1 MLNPILLQAGPGTV
15 AVFVVLGLLALV
27 FLIVLFK
34 YVGLYVQ
41 ALLAKA
47 DVGLLDMVAMSLR
60 KVPPALI
67 VRVKV
72 MAVQAG
78 LPLNTKDVEAHYLA
92 GGNVLNVTKA
102 LIAAHRAGLSLDFKM
117 GTGIDLAGRNVLEAI
132 QTSVNPKVID
142 CPDPSKGR
150 EVAIAAVAKDGIQLL
165 ARARVTVRTN
175 LPQLVGGA
183 TEDTVIARVGEGIVA
198 AIGSAQTYKDVL
210 EAPDRISQ
218 AVLARGLDAG
228 TAFEILSIDIADIN
242 VGENIGA
249 KLQADQ
255 AEANKRM
262 AQAQAEVRRA
272 MAVAQETEM
281 QARVME
287 NRAKVVENE
296 AQVPL
301 AMADAFRSGRLGIMD
316 YYRFKNIQADTDM
329 RTAIAD
335 EGDDDGNPELGS

>member
-1 MLNPILLQAGPGTV
+1 MFDPIILAAGPVTV
-15 AVFVVLGLLALV
+15 AVFVVLGLLALL

-34 YVGLYVQ
+34 YIGLYVQ

-47 DVGLLDMVAMSLR
+47 EVGILEMVAMSLR
-60 KVPPALI
+60 KVPPALV
-67 VRVKV
+67 VRAKIT
-72 MAVQAG
+72 AVQAG
-78 LPLNTKDVEAHYLA
+78 LPLNTKDVEAHILA
-92 GGNVLNVTKA
+92 GGNILNVVRS
-102 LIAAHRAGLSLDFKM
+102 LIAAHRAGLPLDFKM
-117 GTGIDLAGRNVLEAI
+117 ATGIDLAGRNVLDAI

-142 CPDPSKGR
+142 CPEEGKGR
-150 EVAIAAVAKDGIQLL
+150 ENTIAAVAKDGIQLL

-175 LPQLVGGA
+175 IPQLVGGA
-183 TEDTVIARVGEGIVA
+183 TEETVIARVGEGIVA

-218 AVLARGLDAG
+218 AVLARGLDSG

-242 VGENIGA
+242 VGENVGA

-272 MAVAQETEM
+272 MAVAQEQEM
-281 QARVME
+281 QAKVME

-316 YYRFKNIQADTDM
+316 YYRFKNIEADTEM
-329 RTAIAD
+329 RSSIAS
-335 EGDDDGNPELGS
+335 DDQAPDDLSN

>member
-1 MLNPILLQAGPGTV
+1 MFDPTLLQAGPMTV
-15 AVFVVLGLLALV
+15 AVFVVLGLLALL

-47 DVGLLDMVAMSLR
+47 EVGLLEMVAMSLR

-67 VRVKV
+67 VKAKI

-78 LPLNTKDVEAHYLA
+78 LPLKTRDVEAHYLA
-92 GGNVLNVTKA
+92 GGNVLNVVRS
-102 LIAAHRAGLSLDFKM
+102 LIAAHRAGLALDFKM

-142 CPDPSKGR
+142 CPDPTKSR
-150 EVAIAAVAKDGIQLL
+150 EAMIAAVAKDGIQLL

-183 TEDTVIARVGEGIVA
+183 TEETVIARVGEGIVA
-198 AIGSAQTYKDVL
+198 SIGMAQSYKDVL
-210 EAPDRISQ
+210 EAPDRISK
-218 AVLARGLDAG
+218 AVLTRGLDAG

-242 VGENIGA
+242 VGENVGA

-272 MAVAQETEM
+272 MAVAQEQEM

-301 AMADAFRSGRLGIMD
+301 AMAEAFRSGRLGIMD

-329 RTAIAD
+329 RSAIAGQD
-335 EGDDDGNPELGS
+335 VASGGEPRA

>member
-1 MLNPILLQAGPGTV
+1 MSSILLAQSPGMI
-15 AVFVVLGLLALV
+15 AVFIVLGLLALV

-47 DVGLLDMVAMSLR
+47 EVGLLDMVAMSLR
-60 KVPPALI
+60 KVPPAMI
-67 VRVKV
+67 VRAKV

-78 LPLNTKDVEAHYLA
+78 LPVETRDVEAHYLA
-92 GGNVLNVTKA
+92 GGNVLNVVRA
-102 LIAAHRAGLSLDFKM
+102 LIAANRASLQLDFKRA
-117 GTGIDLAGRNVLEAI
+117 TGIDLAGRDVLDAI

-150 EVAIAAVAKDGIQLL
+150 DVAIGAVAKDGIQLL
-165 ARARVTVRTN
+165 CRARVTVRTN
-175 LPQLVGGA
+175 LPQLIGGA
-183 TEDTVIARVGEGIVA
+183 TEETVIARVGEGIVA
-198 AIGSAQTYKDVL
+198 AIGAAQTYKDVL
-210 EAPDRISQ
+210 EAPNRISQ
-218 AVLARGLDAG
+218 TVLARGLDAG

-272 MAVAQETEM
+272 MAVAKEQEM
-281 QARVME
+281 QAAVME

-301 AMADAFRSGRLGIMD
+301 AMADAFRSGRLGVMD
-316 YYRFKNIQADTDM
+316 YYRFKNIEADTEM
-329 RTAIAD
+329 RSSIAGAD
-335 EGDDDGNPELGS
+335 SSDPDKSLG